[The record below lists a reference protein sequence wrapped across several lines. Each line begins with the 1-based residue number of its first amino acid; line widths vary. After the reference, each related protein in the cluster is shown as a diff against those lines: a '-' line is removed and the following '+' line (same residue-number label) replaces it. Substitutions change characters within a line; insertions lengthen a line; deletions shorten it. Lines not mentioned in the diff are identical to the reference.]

1 MSVKNRIDKEV
12 LLTVQK
18 YDKKLNK
25 TKIAYIE
32 GLLNKKSPEE
42 MIKIFKNEFTINHQY
57 MEQAINEI
65 TQMIAKKDKVKSFEQ
80 IKQILPNI
88 LEINPIEDFKRGEMD
103 YAQRLINKYIED
115 LSEIENQSNVTE
127 FLTTK
132 IKNFDKNIEDFI
144 PYFSH
149 TTGKVVSMQNL
160 ATYNSMLYNVN
171 LTRTAWNQSYK
182 DSILLEN
189 DKFII
194 NTHPFA
200 CPHCLEHQGK
210 IYTRQEL
217 EDIVGIAVEDGAK
230 EILHPN
236 CKCTLSIYWD
246 KSQLERQNKTT
257 PEDYKLDQKSK
268 AIQRKLEK
276 IKADNKAYKII
287 ENDEMFNENRKKIIK
302 MNDELN
308 KINEN
313 MANAKK
319 RFYNY
324 NKKEKK

>member
-25 TKIAYIE
+25 TELTYFRNLLEEKNPQEMLEY
-32 GLLNKKSPEE
+32 LNKEYTIDHTY
-42 MIKIFKNEFTINHQY
+42 MIK
-57 MEQAINEI
+57 AIDEI
-65 TQMIAKKDKVKSFEQ
+65 KQLIKKKDKIKTFEA
-80 IKQILPNI
+80 IRDIIPNL
-88 LEINPIEDFKRGEMD
+88 LEINPIEDFKRSELD
-103 YAQRLINKYIED
+103 YAQRVLNKYTQD
-115 LSEIENQSNVTE
+115 LADIKTQKDKTKY
-127 FLTTK
+127 LTTK
-132 IKNFDKNIEDFI
+132 IKTYTRNVEQYI
-144 PYFSH
+144 PYFH
-149 TTGKVVSMQNL
+149 NGFVWSMQNL

-182 DSILLEN
+182 DSIMLDN

-200 CPHCLEHQGK
+200 CPHCLQHQGK

-217 EDIVGIAVEDGAK
+217 EDIIGIAVEDGAK

-257 PEDYKLDQKSK
+257 EEDYRLDQKAKSL
-268 AIQRKLEK
+268 QRQINKRRTEK
-276 IKADNKAYKII
+276 IAFEEIGNEEMADERRKQLTRMYEELRGIKGQM
-287 ENDEMFNENRKKIIK
+287 ENIRE
-302 MNDELN
+302 
-308 KINEN
+308 
-313 MANAKK
+313 
-319 RFYNY
+319 RFYKY
-324 NKKEKK
+324 

>member
-25 TKIAYIE
+25 TELTYFRNLLEEKSPQEMLEY
-32 GLLNKKSPEE
+32 LNKEYTIDHTY
-42 MIKIFKNEFTINHQY
+42 MIK
-57 MEQAINEI
+57 AIDEI
-65 TQMIAKKDKVKSFEQ
+65 KQLIKKKDK
-80 IKQILPNI
+80 IKTLETIRDIIPNL
-88 LEINPIEDFKRGEMD
+88 LEINPIEDFKRSELD
-103 YAQRLINKYIED
+103 YAQRVLNKYTED
-115 LSEIENQSNVTE
+115 LADIKMQKDKTQY
-127 FLTTK
+127 LTTK
-132 IKNFDKNIEDFI
+132 IKTYDRNVEQYI
-144 PYFSH
+144 PYFH
-149 TTGKVVSMQNL
+149 NGFVWSMQNL

-200 CPHCLEHQGK
+200 CPHCLQHQGK

-217 EDIVGIAVEDGAK
+217 EDITGIAVEDGAK

-257 PEDYKLDQKSK
+257 EEDYRLDQKSK
-268 AIQRKLEK
+268 SLQRQINKRRTEK
-276 IKADNKAYKII
+276 IAFEDIGNEEMADKR
-287 ENDEMFNENRKKIIK
+287 RKELTRMYAELRGIK
-302 MNDELN
+302 GQMET
-308 KINEN
+308 IR
-313 MANAKK
+313 K
-319 RFYNY
+319 RFYKY
-324 NKKEKK
+324 

>member
-12 LLTVQK
+12 LLTIQK

-25 TKIAYIE
+25 TELTYFRNLLEEKSPQEMLEY
-32 GLLNKKSPEE
+32 LNKEYTIDHTY
-42 MIKIFKNEFTINHQY
+42 MIK
-57 MEQAINEI
+57 AIDEVKQI
-65 TQMIAKKDKVKSFEQ
+65 IMKKDK
-80 IKQILPNI
+80 IKKLELLRQVIPNL
-88 LEINPIEDFKRGEMD
+88 LEINPIEDFKRSELD
-103 YAQRLINKYIED
+103 YAQRVLNKYTQD
-115 LSEIENQSNVTE
+115 LADIKTQKDKTKY
-127 FLTTK
+127 LTTK
-132 IKNFDKNIEDFI
+132 IKTYSRNVEQYI
-144 PYFSH
+144 PYFH
-149 TTGKVVSMQNL
+149 NGFVWSMQNL

-200 CPHCLEHQGK
+200 CPHCLQHQGK

-257 PEDYKLDQKSK
+257 EEDYRLDQKAKSL
-268 AIQRKLEK
+268 QRQINKRRTEK
-276 IKADNKAYKII
+276 QAFEDIGNEEMADERRKQLSRMYEELRGIKGQMETI
-287 ENDEMFNENRKKIIK
+287 R
-302 MNDELN
+302 
-308 KINEN
+308 
-313 MANAKK
+313 K
-319 RFYNY
+319 RFYKY
-324 NKKEKK
+324 

>member
-25 TKIAYIE
+25 TELTYFRNLLEEKSPQEMLEY
-32 GLLNKKSPEE
+32 LNKEYTIDHTY
-42 MIKIFKNEFTINHQY
+42 MIK
-57 MEQAINEI
+57 AIDE
-65 TQMIAKKDKVKSFEQ
+65 
-80 IKQILPNI
+80 IKQIVKKADRLKRLQEIRQTIPNI
-88 LEINPIEDFKRGEMD
+88 LEINPIEDFKRSELD
-103 YAQRLINKYIED
+103 YAQRVLNKYTQD
-115 LSEIENQSNVTE
+115 LADIKTQKDKTKY
-127 FLTTK
+127 LTTK
-132 IKNFDKNIEDFI
+132 IKTYSRNVEQYI
-144 PYFSH
+144 PYFH
-149 TTGKVVSMQNL
+149 NGFVWSMQNL

-217 EDIVGIAVEDGAK
+217 EDIIGIAVEDGAK

-257 PEDYKLDQKSK
+257 EEDYRLDQKAKSL
-268 AIQRKLEK
+268 QRQINKRRTEK
-276 IKADNKAYKII
+276 QAFEDIGNEEMADERRKQLSRMYEELRGIKGQMETI
-287 ENDEMFNENRKKIIK
+287 R
-302 MNDELN
+302 
-308 KINEN
+308 
-313 MANAKK
+313 K
-319 RFYNY
+319 RFYKY
-324 NKKEKK
+324 

>member
-1 MSVKNRIDKEV
+1 MAVKNVIDKEV
-12 LLTVQK
+12 LLTIQK

-25 TKIAYIE
+25 TELTYIKN
-32 GLLNKKSPEE
+32 LLEEKSPIEMME
-42 MIKIFKNEFTINHQY
+42 YLKKEYTIDHSYMIK
-57 MEQAINEI
+57 AIEEI
-65 TQMIAKKDKVKSFEQ
+65 VQVIKKKDKVTLEAIRQ
-80 IKQILPNI
+80 TLPNL
-88 LEINPIEDFKRGEMD
+88 LEINPIEDFTKMELD
-103 YAQRLINKYIED
+103 YSQRVLNKYIED
-115 LSEIENQSNVTE
+115 LAEIKKQTDKTE

-132 IKNFDKNIEDFI
+132 IKNYDRNIEQFI
-144 PYFSH
+144 PYFNHKNGS
-149 TTGKVVSMQNL
+149 VWSMQNL

-210 IYTRQEL
+210 IYTREEL
-217 EDIVGIAVEDGAK
+217 EDIIGVAVEDGAK

-257 PEDYKLDQKSK
+257 GADYELDQKAKSL
-268 AIQRKLEK
+268 QRQINKRRTEK
-276 IKADNKAYKII
+276 QAYI
-287 ENDEMFNENRKKIIK
+287 EIGNDEMA
-302 MNDELN
+302 D
-308 KINEN
+308 
-313 MANAKK
+313 KK
-319 RFYNY
+319 RKELTRMYEELRGIKGQMETIRERFYKY
-324 NKKEKK
+324 

>member
-25 TKIAYIE
+25 TELTYFRN
-32 GLLNKKSPEE
+32 LLEEKSPQEMLDYLTKE
-42 MIKIFKNEFTINHQY
+42 YTIDHTYMIK
-57 MEQAINEI
+57 AIEEI
-65 TQMIAKKDKVKSFEQ
+65 KQIIKKKDK
-80 IKQILPNI
+80 IKTLEAIRDIIPNL
-88 LEINPIEDFKRGEMD
+88 LEINPIEDFKRSELD
-103 YAQRLINKYIED
+103 YAQRVLNKYTQD
-115 LSEIENQSNVTE
+115 LADIKTQKDKTQY
-127 FLTTK
+127 LTTK
-132 IKNFDKNIEDFI
+132 IKTYTRNVEQYI
-144 PYFSH
+144 PYFH
-149 TTGKVVSMQNL
+149 DGLVWSMQNL

-200 CPHCLEHQGK
+200 CPHCLQHQGK

-217 EDIVGIAVEDGAK
+217 EDIIGIAVEDGAK

-257 PEDYKLDQKSK
+257 EEDYRLDQKAKSL
-268 AIQRKLEK
+268 QRQINKRRTEK
-276 IKADNKAYKII
+276 QAFEDIGNEEMADERRKQLSRMYEELRGIKGQMETI
-287 ENDEMFNENRKKIIK
+287 R
-302 MNDELN
+302 
-308 KINEN
+308 
-313 MANAKK
+313 K
-319 RFYNY
+319 RFYKY
-324 NKKEKK
+324 

>member
-12 LLTVQK
+12 LLTIQK

-25 TKIAYIE
+25 TELTYFRN
-32 GLLNKKSPEE
+32 LLEE
-42 MIKIFKNEFTINHQY
+42 KNPQEMLEYLTKEYTIDHTYMIK
-57 MEQAINEI
+57 AIEEI
-65 TQMIAKKDKVKSFEQ
+65 KQIIRKKDK
-80 IKQILPNI
+80 IKTLEAIRDIIPNL
-88 LEINPIEDFKRGEMD
+88 LEINPIEDFKRSELD
-103 YAQRLINKYIED
+103 YAQRVLNKYIED
-115 LSEIENQSNVTE
+115 LADIKTQKDKTE

-132 IKNFDKNIEDFI
+132 IRTYTKNVEQYI
-144 PYFSH
+144 PYFH
-149 TTGKVVSMQNL
+149 HGYVWSMQNL

-217 EDIVGIAVEDGAK
+217 EDIVGVAVEDGAK

-257 PEDYKLDQKSK
+257 EADYELDQRAKSL
-268 AIQRKLEK
+268 QRQINKRRTEK
-276 IKADNKAYKII
+276 IAFEEIGNDVMADKRRKELSRMYAELRGIKSQM
-287 ENDEMFNENRKKIIK
+287 ENIRE
-302 MNDELN
+302 
-308 KINEN
+308 
-313 MANAKK
+313 
-319 RFYNY
+319 RFYKY
-324 NKKEKK
+324 

>member
-25 TKIAYIE
+25 TELTYFRNLLEEKSPQEMLEY
-32 GLLNKKSPEE
+32 LNKEYTIDHTY
-42 MIKIFKNEFTINHQY
+42 MIK
-57 MEQAINEI
+57 AIDEI
-65 TQMIAKKDKVKSFEQ
+65 KQLIKKKDK
-80 IKQILPNI
+80 IKTLEAIRDIIPNL
-88 LEINPIEDFKRGEMD
+88 LEINPIEDFKRSELD
-103 YAQRLINKYIED
+103 YAQRVLNKYTED
-115 LSEIENQSNVTE
+115 LADIKMQKDKTQY
-127 FLTTK
+127 LTTK
-132 IKNFDKNIEDFI
+132 IKTYDRNVEQYI
-144 PYFSH
+144 PYFH
-149 TTGKVVSMQNL
+149 NGFVWSMQNL

-200 CPHCLEHQGK
+200 CPHCLQHQGK

-257 PEDYKLDQKSK
+257 EEDYRLDQKAKSL
-268 AIQRKLEK
+268 QRQINKRRTEK
-276 IKADNKAYKII
+276 QAFEDIGNEEMADERRKQVSRMYAELRGIKGQMETI
-287 ENDEMFNENRKKIIK
+287 R
-302 MNDELN
+302 
-308 KINEN
+308 
-313 MANAKK
+313 K
-319 RFYNY
+319 RFYKY
-324 NKKEKK
+324 

>member
-25 TKIAYIE
+25 TELTYFRNLLEEKSPQEMLEY
-32 GLLNKKSPEE
+32 LNKEYTIDHTY
-42 MIKIFKNEFTINHQY
+42 MIK
-57 MEQAINEI
+57 AIDE
-65 TQMIAKKDKVKSFEQ
+65 
-80 IKQILPNI
+80 IKQIVRKADRLTKLQEIRQTIPNI
-88 LEINPIEDFKRGEMD
+88 LEINPIEDFKRSELD
-103 YAQRLINKYIED
+103 YAQRVLNKYTQD
-115 LSEIENQSNVTE
+115 LADIKTQKDKTKY
-127 FLTTK
+127 LTTK
-132 IKNFDKNIEDFI
+132 IKTYDRNVEQYI
-144 PYFSH
+144 PYFH
-149 TTGKVVSMQNL
+149 NGFVWSMQNL

-200 CPHCLEHQGK
+200 CPHCLQHQGK

-217 EDIVGIAVEDGAK
+217 EDIIGIAVEDGAK

-257 PEDYKLDQKSK
+257 EEDYRLDQKAKSL
-268 AIQRKLEK
+268 QRQINKRRTEK
-276 IKADNKAYKII
+276 QAFEDIGNEEMADERRKQLSRMYEELRGIKKQMETIR
-287 ENDEMFNENRKKIIK
+287 E
-302 MNDELN
+302 
-308 KINEN
+308 
-313 MANAKK
+313 
-319 RFYNY
+319 RFYKY
-324 NKKEKK
+324 